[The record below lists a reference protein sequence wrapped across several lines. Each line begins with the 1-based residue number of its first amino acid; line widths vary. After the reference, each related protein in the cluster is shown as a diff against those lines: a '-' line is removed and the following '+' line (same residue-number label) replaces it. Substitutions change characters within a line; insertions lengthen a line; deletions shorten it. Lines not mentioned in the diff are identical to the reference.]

1 MKKQIYLYVLL
12 ISLLLLSGGCKKVPP
27 APPAN
32 MDACV
37 DFSNIPLHTAYPYGY
52 MLQLDEVKIEIFY
65 ALGGRIKERPE
76 YPPSG
81 GNQFQFLELTG
92 TGTANIFLPAEPST
106 VILDVLQGGPDAIK
120 ISCGGFT
127 NSTSHPGTIERIN
140 FVGQNL
146 DSLRISGSETYIYR
160 VCWKGGQ
167 N

>member
-37 DFSNIPLHTAYPYGY
+37 DFSTIPLHTAYPYGY

-81 GNQFQFLELTG
+81 STHVQFLELAG
-92 TGTANIFLPAEPST
+92 QGSAHIYLPTDPS
-106 VILDVLQGGPDAIK
+106 VITLDVLQGGPDAVK

-127 NSTSHPGTIERIN
+127 NSTSRSGVIERIN
-140 FVGQNL
+140 FTGSQL
-146 DSLRISGSETYIYR
+146 DTVKITGSETYIYR
-160 VCWKGGQ
+160 VCWKKTP
-167 N
+167 